1 MNHQSV
7 IAALFAAAVTLTGCS
22 NTWYGVK
29 QDTKEAAQ
37 ATGRVIEKTGEKI
50 QEKTQ

>member
-1 MNHQSV
+1 MNRNTLV
-7 IAALFAAAVTLTGCS
+7 AALLASLVAVSGCS

>member
-1 MNHQSV
+1 MKTV
-7 IAALFAAAVTLTGCS
+7 ACTFAVVLSLSFLVGCG
-22 NTWYGVK
+22 NTWTGVK

-37 ATGRVIEKTGEKI
+37 ATGRVIEKAGEKI